1 MNRFID
7 ICIFSVLFFSGIVLF
22 KEPFEFYITYIPV
35 VILLPFFIFRYRFPL
50 QLLYLFVPLLLFGM
64 IGILLGDNT
73 VNDFLKIYMNILVST
88 LFFYYVFEYYD
99 RDIDI
104 IFKKYI
110 RGAIFVSVIGI
121 IQFVSYTVGFK
132 YGYNFRVYGFNK
144 WGYYL
149 GGLGIRV
156 NSILSEPS
164 YYGATLAPAFFV
176 AIYNVVFKRAYFM
189 TFREGLIIIVPYL
202 MTFSTVAYLGI
213 FLALVLLL
221 INYGLI
227 RYIIIVIPVAILL
240 FNIMYNNAI
249 EFKVR
254 VDGLKALY
262 VDNILE
268 KEGLKE
274 GEINFMKVRDLLKKI
289 HGSSFVQYNNY
300 VVSLRN
306 IQEHPFIGTGL
317 GSHKK
322 AFEKYNVLDKLGG
335 IYKFNTSDANSML
348 LRIMSEMGLVG
359 VLFIFLFIRR
369 YFVQMPPGDSSHYWL
384 ISNAALLIIL
394 LQLARQGNYTYNGF
408 IFYMWLYYYTFN
420 KSIEEEEATEQQ
432 PSATESTTEMINS
445 SGTAPL

>member
-22 KEPFEFYITYIPV
+22 TEPFEFYITYIP
-35 VILLPFFIFRYRFPL
+35 IILLLPFFMFRYRFPF

-64 IGILLGDNT
+64 IGILSGDNT
-73 VNDFLKIYMNILVST
+73 VKDFLKIYMNILIST

-99 RDIDI
+99 RDINV

-110 RGAIFVSVIGI
+110 RGAIFVSIIGI

-149 GGLGIRV
+149 GGLGIRI

-176 AIYNVVFKRAYFM
+176 AIYNVVFRRTYFM
-189 TFREGLIIIVPYL
+189 TFREALIIIVPYL
-202 MTFSTVAYLGI
+202 MTFSTVAYLGVFI
-213 FLALVLLL
+213 TLILLL

-227 RYIIIVIPVAILL
+227 RYIIIVIPIAILL
-240 FNIMYNNAI
+240 FNIMYNNAP
-249 EFKVR
+249 EFRVR
-254 VDGLKALY
+254 IDGLKALY
-262 VDNILE
+262 VDNVLE
-268 KEGLKE
+268 REGLKE
-274 GEINFMKVRDLLKKI
+274 GEMNLMKVQALLKKI

-300 VVSLRN
+300 VVSFRN
-306 IQEHPFIGTGL
+306 LQEHPFIGTGL

-348 LRIMSEMGLVG
+348 LRMISEIGLAG

-369 YFVQMPPGDSSHYWL
+369 YFLQISPDDNSHYWL
-384 ISNAALLIIL
+384 ISNATLLIII

-408 IFYMWLYYYTFN
+408 IFYMWLYYYTFH
-420 KSIEEEEATEQQ
+420 KRMEEEEAMEQKGLTAGEATETTES
-432 PSATESTTEMINS
+432 SAT
-445 SGTAPL
+445 GPL